1 MTTYLRLI
9 LNATK
14 RAQTKLAAR
23 EKQRLISKKMAEP
36 GDIPPCNTT
45 TQRQTQDSDITQVSK
60 VISKVYIRYG
70 VGGCS
75 LLLYEPF
82 DANWGKVIVLG

>member
-1 MTTYLRLI
+1 MS
-9 LNATK
+9 
-14 RAQTKLAAR
+14 LADVIR
-23 EKQRLISKKMAEP
+23 VLSSFGMEYILISKKKMAEP

-45 TQRQTQDSDITQVSK
+45 TQRQTQDSDITQVST

>member
-1 MTTYLRLI
+1 MPKIGL
-9 LNATK
+9 
-14 RAQTKLAAR
+14 
-23 EKQRLISKKMAEP
+23 
-36 GDIPPCNTT
+36 
-45 TQRQTQDSDITQVSK
+45 QTQDSDITQVSK